1 MGIDDSVLIESIA
14 AMFVDLESSSRD
26 KDVRERVVRR

>member
-26 KDVRERVVRR
+26 KDGARASR